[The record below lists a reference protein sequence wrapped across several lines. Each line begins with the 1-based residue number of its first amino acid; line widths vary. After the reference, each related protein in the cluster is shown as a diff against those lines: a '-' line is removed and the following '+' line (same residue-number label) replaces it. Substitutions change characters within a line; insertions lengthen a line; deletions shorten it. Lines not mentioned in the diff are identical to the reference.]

1 MEIVNHRQKIL
12 DIMSSNANGNETF
25 ATEVIS
31 TENVEDKCERS
42 KMKESNLFVF
52 QAINLGD

>member
-1 MEIVNHRQKIL
+1 MEIVYHRRKIL

>member
-1 MEIVNHRQKIL
+1 MEIVNHRRKML
-12 DIMSSNANGNETF
+12 DVTSSNANGNETF
-25 ATEVIS
+25 ATEVLS

>member
-1 MEIVNHRQKIL
+1 MGIVNHRRKIL

>member
-1 MEIVNHRQKIL
+1 ML
-12 DIMSSNANGNETF
+12 DVTSSNANGNETF

-42 KMKESNLFVF
+42 KMKESDLFVF

>member
-1 MEIVNHRQKIL
+1 MEIVNHRQKML
-12 DIMSSNANGNETF
+12 DVTSSNANGNETF